1 MAESPARR
9 RRQPQL
15 KLPGPLAATLR
26 QVLDERGLSA
36 RGLSL
41 AAGLAGD
48 TVRNA
53 LSGRSRT
60 TRPEALE
67 ALAAYLGVSVAALQ
81 GREPLPPLPAPGAP
95 HVSSGSARVPEME
108 YVPRGETPHPAADL
122 ERREVGAWVLPI
134 GMLAEG
140 GGTAGGLAIVR
151 APNPLGDIR
160 RGDRLLVDAADTS
173 PSPPGV
179 LLLWDGWSA
188 SISHC
193 SVSRSGG
200 EGLVRMQGDGAAF
213 GARLE
218 DVEVLGRVVGRW
230 AWM

>member
-1 MAESPARR
+1 MAESPPRR
-9 RRQPQL
+9 RRQPEL
-15 KLPGPLAATLR
+15 TLPGPVAEVLR
-26 QVLDERGLSA
+26 RILEERGLSA

-67 ALAAYLGVSVAALQ
+67 ALAEYLGVSVAALQ
-81 GREPLPPLPAPGAP
+81 GREPLPPPPPPGAP
-95 HVSSGSARVPEME
+95 HVSSGSARVPEVE
-108 YVPRGETPHPAADL
+108 YVPRGETPHSAADL

-134 GMLAEG
+134 GMLAES
-140 GGTAGGLAIVR
+140 GGTQGGLVLIR
-151 APNPLGDIR
+151 AQNPLGDIR
-160 RGDRLLVDAADTS
+160 RGDRLLVDAADTA

-179 LLLWDGWSA
+179 LLLWDGWAA

-193 SVSRSGG
+193 SVSRAGG
-200 EGLVRMQGDGAAF
+200 EGVLRMQGDG
-213 GARLE
+213 GGVGVRLE

-230 AWM
+230 TWM

>member
-1 MAESPARR
+1 M
-9 RRQPQL
+9 
-15 KLPGPLAATLR
+15 KLPGPVADVLR
-26 QVLDERGLSA
+26 RILDERGLSA

-67 ALAAYLGVSVAALQ
+67 ALAEYLGVSVAALQ
-81 GREPLPPLPAPGAP
+81 GREPLPPSPPPGAP
-95 HVSSGSARVPEME
+95 RVSAGSARVPEVE
-108 YVPRGETPHPAADL
+108 CVPRDVTPHPAADL

-134 GMLAEG
+134 DMLAES
-140 GGTAGGLAIVR
+140 GGTLGGLVLIR

-179 LLLWDGWSA
+179 LLLWDGWAVAVSN
-188 SISHC
+188 C

-200 EGLVRMQGDGAAF
+200 EGVLRMQGDGGGV

-218 DVEVLGRVVGRW
+218 DIEVLGRVVGRW